1 MKFFTRLF
9 LFASI
14 TLCRYAAAQQQEL
27 KIETPHDSLPGHSVM
42 LIPFNPIYYLSDADR
57 DIAKQTN
64 KDIDRIRE
72 EFHNRMEWYVYR
84 ALKKRYPCVSL
95 LQHDTIA
102 GYRQAAG
109 QLFSNA
115 GFEYA
120 KPLVKTPETL
130 GDVMSNKTSN
140 KQAQDSRLATNY
152 LNDKSNEKYMSAV
165 IKDKKVFESL
175 YSKFGTDVFVFL
187 TQMEIKT
194 NYKSCLDIANEIYR
208 REIMLHFSVY
218 DKEGNLMAGNFA
230 ISFFPSDSNNA
241 YDIMSDN
248 FPLIAEAIAG
258 SF

>member
-1 MKFFTRLF
+1 MKIFNRALVILLYTYT
-9 LFASI
+9 ASI
-14 TLCRYAAAQQQEL
+14 AQEEL
-27 KIETPHDSLPGHSVM
+27 KIESRHDSVTGHSVM

-72 EFHNRMEWYVYR
+72 EFHNRMEWYVHK

-95 LQHDTIA
+95 LQHDTLA
-102 GYRQAAG
+102 GYRKAAG
-109 QLFSNA
+109 ELFSNA

-130 GDVMSNKTSN
+130 TDLMTSKSAD

-152 LNDKSNEKYMSAV
+152 LNEKSGEKYMSAV
-165 IKDKKVFESL
+165 IKNKKVLEDL

-187 TQMEIKT
+187 TQMEIRT

-208 REIMLHFSVY
+208 REILMHFTVY
-218 DKEGNLMAGNFA
+218 DRNGNLMAGNFA